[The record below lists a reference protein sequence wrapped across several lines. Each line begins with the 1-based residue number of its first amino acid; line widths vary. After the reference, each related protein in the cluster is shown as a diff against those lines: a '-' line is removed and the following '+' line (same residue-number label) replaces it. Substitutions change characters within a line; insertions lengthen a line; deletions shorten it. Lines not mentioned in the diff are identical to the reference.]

1 MKYQFIDRYRSVYR
15 VEKMCRILNISRS
28 SYYTW
33 KTRGKSM
40 RYKVNEALVFEI
52 KLSFEKNRKTY
63 GSPRITAELRAKG
76 IRCGE
81 NRVARL
87 MRING
92 IVAKTKRR
100 FKATTDSKH
109 TLPVAENVIN
119 QNFTAERPNEVWA
132 SDITYIWTKE
142 GWLYLAVILDI
153 FNRKIVGW
161 AMNSRITKDLVIK
174 AFIMAVKR
182 HNTKPGVLFHS
193 DRGSQYASDDFRKLL
208 ETHKFIQS
216 MSGTGNCYDN
226 AIVETFFHTLKTEL
240 VYFERYETRRE
251 ARQSIFEY
259 IEIFYNRIRRHSS
272 LGYVSPVD
280 FERLAMAT

>member
-33 KTRGKSM
+33 KTRSKSM
-40 RYKVNEALVFEI
+40 RDKVNEALVFEI
-52 KLSFEKNRKTY
+52 KLIFEKNRKLY

-76 IRCGE
+76 ISCGE

-119 QNFTAERPNEVWA
+119 QDFTAERPNEVWA

-161 AMNSRITKDLVIK
+161 AMDSRITRNLVMK

-182 HNTKPGVLFHS
+182 HNPKSGVIFHS
-193 DRGSQYASDDFRKLL
+193 DRGSQYASSDFRKLL
-208 ETHKFIQS
+208 ETHECIQS

-226 AIVETFFHTLKTEL
+226 AVVETFFHTLKTEL

-272 LGYVSPVD
+272 LGYVSPID

>member
-1 MKYQFIDRYRSVYR
+1 M
-15 VEKMCRILNISRS
+15 LL
-28 SYYTW
+28 W
-33 KTRGKSM
+33 PW
-40 RYKVNEALVFEI
+40 A
-52 KLSFEKNRKTY
+52 KLEWRAVCAERCTY
-63 GSPRITAELRAKG
+63 GSG
-76 IRCGE
+76 
-81 NRVARL
+81 
-87 MRING
+87 
-92 IVAKTKRR
+92 RR
-100 FKATTDSKH
+100 SAYALLTP
-109 TLPVAENVIN
+109 L
-119 QNFTAERPNEVWA
+119 
-132 SDITYIWTKE
+132 WTKE

>member
-33 KTRGKSM
+33 KTRSKSM
-40 RYKVNEALVFEI
+40 RDKVNEALVFEI
-52 KLSFEKNRKTY
+52 KLIFEKNRKLY

-76 IRCGE
+76 ISCGE

-119 QNFTAERPNEVWA
+119 QDFTAERPNEVWA

-161 AMNSRITKDLVIK
+161 AMDSRITRNLVMK

-182 HNTKPGVLFHS
+182 HNPKSGVIFHS
-193 DRGSQYASDDFRKLL
+193 DRGSQYASSDFRKLL
-208 ETHKFIQS
+208 ETHECIQS

-226 AIVETFFHTLKTEL
+226 AVVETFFHTLKTEL

>member
-1 MKYQFIDRYRSVYR
+1 MKYQFIDRYRSLYR
-15 VEKMCRILNISRS
+15 VEKMCRVLHISRS

-33 KTRGKSM
+33 KNRGTSM
-40 RYKVNEALVFEI
+40 RDRENDRLVFEI
-52 KLSFEKNRKTY
+52 KLMYEKSRRLY

-81 NRVARL
+81 NRIARL
-87 MRING
+87 MRANG

-100 FKATTDSKH
+100 FKATTDSRH
-109 TLPVAENVIN
+109 TFPVAENILN
-119 QNFTAERPNEVWA
+119 QNFTADRPNKAWV

-142 GWLYLAVILDI
+142 GWLYLAAILDI

-161 AMNSRITKDLVIK
+161 AMGSRITGDLVTK
-174 AFIMAVKR
+174 ALIMAVR
-182 HNTKPGVLFHS
+182 RQKPTSGVIFHS
-193 DRGSQYASDDFRKLL
+193 DRGSQYASHDFRKLL
-208 ETHKFIQS
+208 EKYECIQS

-226 AIVETFFHTLKTEL
+226 AMMETFFHTLKTEL
-240 VYFERYETRRE
+240 VYFERYEK
-251 ARQSIFEY
+251 RQDAHLSIFEY

-280 FERLAMAT
+280 FERLNAAA